1 MLMAQEL
8 PSRCITN
15 AHRAGRTLSVASASA
30 GDVLQGPQQFV
41 ELLSV
46 IQRAETVRAIAS
58 LVQHMPGVKKLTW
71 PIYARCKAG
80 SLQTRSSTAS
90 GDFVVLTSAFETCV
104 GFPKHPCSASGG
116 SK

>member
-1 MLMAQEL
+1 MYFNVLERKKVPPVCKMLMAQEL

-58 LVQHMPGVKKLTW
+58 LV
-71 PIYARCKAG
+71 I
-80 SLQTRSSTAS
+80 
-90 GDFVVLTSAFETCV
+90 GDTNV
-104 GFPKHPCSASGG
+104 
-116 SK
+116 

>member
-58 LVQHMPGVKKLTW
+58 LVIGEIANEKNRHNV
-71 PIYARCKAG
+71 
-80 SLQTRSSTAS
+80 
-90 GDFVVLTSAFETCV
+90 E
-104 GFPKHPCSASGG
+104 GG
-116 SK
+116 